1 MTHWRQKTQRKP
13 RKAAADILRERDA
26 VRTAAMIAC
35 ITEMSSSEGPE
46 GVTHGLVAER
56 AGVPV
61 QYVEWK
67 YPSRDHLIAMAGI
80 R

>member
-1 MTHWRQKTQRKP
+1 
-13 RKAAADILRERDA
+13 
-26 VRTAAMIAC
+26 MIAC
-35 ITEMSSSEGPE
+35 ITEVSSSEGPE
-46 GVTHGLVAER
+46 SVTHGLVAER

-67 YPSRDHLIAMAGI
+67 YPSHDHLIAMANI

>member
-1 MTHWRQKTQRKP
+1 MTHWRQKARRKTP
-13 RKAAADILRERDA
+13 KRAADVLRERNE
-26 VRTAAMIAC
+26 RRIAALIAC
-35 ITEMSSSEGPE
+35 ITEVNSSEGPE

-67 YPSRDHLIAMAGI
+67 YPSREDLIAIANT
-80 R
+80 

>member
-1 MTHWRQKTQRKP
+1 MTHWRQKARRKTP
-13 RKAAADILRERDA
+13 KRAADVLRERNE
-26 VRTAAMIAC
+26 RRIAALIAC
-35 ITEMSSSEGPE
+35 ITEVNSSEGPE

-67 YPSRDHLIAMAGI
+67 YPLREDLIAMANT
-80 R
+80 